1 MHQKRIG
8 ILGTGSYVPE
18 RVLSNLDLE
27 KILDTNDEWI
37 FKRTGIR
44 ERRIAAPEVN
54 ASDLA
59 KEASLRAM
67 KTAGMSANDLD
78 LIVLT
83 TMTPDTCCPA
93 GANWLEAKLG
103 ADRAVSFDV
112 TAACSGFIFGL
123 SVAEQYLKAGTFK
136 TALVASVEIMSRTL
150 DWTDRETCI
159 LWGDGSG
166 AVILRAFDQGGK
178 DESLKFHGREVGEI
192 LSVHI
197 HTDGAGGENLL
208 LPGGGSRTTPI
219 SHESVDKKL
228 HTLKMIRANES
239 VRVAVKRF
247 AEAAEEA
254 AAFNGIEV
262 SDAKWVIPHQANARM
277 LQQMAKRL
285 DIPFEKVYL
294 TIEKYGNISSA
305 TVPIALDEAIRTG
318 AIARKD
324 LVILTAFGGG
334 LTWASSLIRW

>member
-1 MHQKRIG
+1 M
-8 ILGTGSYVPE
+8 GTGSFLPE
-18 RVLSNLDLE
+18 RVLTNFDLE
-27 KILDTNDEWI
+27 KILNTNDEWI
-37 FKRTGIR
+37 FKRTGIK
-44 ERRIAAPEVN
+44 ERRIAAPDVN

-59 KEASLRAM
+59 REASLRALEM
-67 KTAGMSANDLD
+67 AGLQPKDLD
-78 LIVLT
+78 LIVMT

-103 ADRAVSFDV
+103 ADQAVSFDV
-112 TAACSGFIFGL
+112 TAACCGFIFGL

-150 DWTDRETCI
+150 DWTDRESCI
-159 LWGDGSG
+159 LWGDGAG
-166 AVILRAFDQGGK
+166 AAVLQSFDPSSEGF
-178 DESLKFHGREVGEI
+178 SEI

-197 HTDGAGGENLL
+197 HTDGANGENLL
-208 LPGGGSRTTPI
+208 LPGGGSKTTPI
-219 SHESVDKKL
+219 SYESVDRKL
-228 HTLKMIRANES
+228 HTLRMIRANES

-254 AAFNGIEV
+254 ASFNGVQLSEV
-262 SDAKWVIPHQANARM
+262 KWIIPHQANIRI

-285 DIPFEKVYL
+285 DVPFEKVYL

-305 TVPIALDEAIRTG
+305 TVPIALDEAVRNGSIQKG
-318 AIARKD
+318 D
-324 LVILTAFGGG
+324 LIILNGFGGG

>member
-1 MHQKRIG
+1 MDGKRIG
-8 ILGTGSYVPE
+8 VLGTGSFLPE
-18 RVLSNLDLE
+18 KVLTNKDLE
-27 KILDTNDEWI
+27 KFLDTNDEWI
-37 FKRTGIR
+37 YRRTGIR
-44 ERRIAAPEVN
+44 ERRIAEKDVN

-59 KEASLRAM
+59 KEASLRAIE
-67 KTAGMSANDLD
+67 TAGLSPVDID
-78 LIVLT
+78 LIIMT

-112 TAACSGFIFGL
+112 TAACSGFVFGL

-136 TALVASVEIMSRTL
+136 TVLVASVEIMSRTL
-150 DWTDRETCI
+150 DWTDRESCI

-166 AVILRAFDQGGK
+166 AAVLRAFENVPKNEPLRDN
-178 DESLKFHGREVGEI
+178 GRGVGEI

-197 HTDGAGGENLL
+197 HTDGANGENLL

-228 HTLKMIRANES
+228 HTLRMIKANES

-254 AAFNGIEV
+254 IAHNGV
-262 SDAKWVIPHQANARM
+262 ALSDVKWVIPHQANARM
-277 LQQMAKRL
+277 LQQVAKRL
-285 DIPFEKVYL
+285 DVPFEKVYL

-305 TVPIALDEAIRTG
+305 TIPIALDEAVRNGSITRG
-318 AIARKD
+318 D
-324 LVILTAFGGG
+324 LVVLTAFGGG
-334 LTWASSLIRW
+334 LTWGSSLIRW